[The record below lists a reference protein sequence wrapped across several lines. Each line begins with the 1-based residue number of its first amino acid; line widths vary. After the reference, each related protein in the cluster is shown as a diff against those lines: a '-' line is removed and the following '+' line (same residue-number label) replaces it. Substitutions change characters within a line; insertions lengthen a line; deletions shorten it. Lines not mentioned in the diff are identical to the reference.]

1 MAVESY
7 PEEAYASA
15 TATPD
20 ENTSML
26 RDRRRHSFHAA
37 RKLSCD
43 YQDADAVFIRVCTCI
58 IGGKYL
64 RVTVCLIKV
73 LGRTLLVRTGTSNAM
88 DRTIPE
94 IPHGAGR
101 RQSKTRLCYA

>member
-1 MAVESY
+1 MACSASSMAVDSC

-37 RKLSCD
+37 RKLSSD

-58 IGGKYL
+58 IGGKISPGNC
-64 RVTVCLIKV
+64 V
-73 LGRTLLVRTGTSNAM
+73 SN
-88 DRTIPE
+88 
-94 IPHGAGR
+94 
-101 RQSKTRLCYA
+101 QSFRSNSSCPNWNVECNGLNNIGNPTWCRSTPV